1 MTKRSAR
8 TSKDKK
14 KVQELNLIMDNALG
28 GATAGLLAL
37 DQTVRLYFKNQG
49 SNVNLEALAL
59 ILQQRHQLQEAI
71 ELLSRPVEQHKDGT
85 LYYTGRNR

>member
-1 MTKRSAR
+1 MTKQQ
-8 TSKDKK
+8 KK
-14 KVQELNLIMDNALG
+14 IVELNLIMDHALG

-37 DQTVRLYFKNQG
+37 DSVIRRLDLKMA
-49 SNVNLEALAL
+49 SNSQIEALAL

-71 ELLSRPVEQHKDGT
+71 ELLSRPVEQHKNGT